1 MLLDTV
7 LTPTVWPVPM
17 PTPAT
22 LPTVCTDAR
31 RGRLRLTAMP
41 LLSMVPTPT
50 PPPMALT
57 PPPTPT
63 LATLDPFCTDARRG
77 KPRLTALSSMVPT
90 PPTPP
95 PTPDTPLPT
104 PMVPMVCT
112 DARRGRLRLTALSSM
127 VPTPPTL
134 TLVPTPT
141 ELVPMATP
149 TPTASKPLLD
159 GAMMFPWSRPPS
171 TEHGQAQKRI
181 RRTNNENGRFFPTPI
196 LFFLKKSADFRPHSV
211 KTMIL

>member
-63 LATLDPFCTDARRG
+63 LATPDPFCTDARRG

-90 PPTPP
+90 PPT
-95 PTPDTPLPT
+95 
-104 PMVPMVCT
+104 
-112 DARRGRLRLTALSSM
+112 
-127 VPTPPTL
+127 L
-134 TLVPTPT
+134 TLVPTPM
-141 ELVPMATP
+141 ELVPTATP
-149 TPTASKPLLD
+149 TPTASKQLLD
-159 GAMMFPWSRPPS
+159 GAMMIPWSRPPS

-196 LFFLKKSADFRPHSV
+196 LFFSLKKSADFRLHSV